1 MLQAFLKNSLI
12 YTLGHVLT
20 SGIAIFLLPIYTR
33 YLSPAEYGVI
43 DLFIVIAAI
52 VNLTIALEISQGI
65 ARYYQE
71 AKNEKEKTEYTS
83 SAFWFTV
90 LSYLLFLFLC
100 LIFSET
106 LTFWLLGDINKKK
119 CVSTCCLCDS
129 NSWYLLFYTRTVKV
143 ANTTKR

>member
-1 MLQAFLKNSLI
+1 MLKSFFKNSVI
-12 YTLGHVLT
+12 YTLGHVLS

-71 AKNEKEKTEYTS
+71 AKNEKEKRKYTS
-83 SAFWFTV
+83 SAFWFTILV
-90 LSYLLFLFLC
+90 YSLFFFSLFFLVI
-100 LIFSET
+100 L
-106 LTFWLLGDINKKK
+106 
-119 CVSTCCLCDS
+119 
-129 NSWYLLFYTRTVKV
+129 
-143 ANTTKR
+143 